1 MFDKLLIANRGA
13 IACRILRTLRTLQVK
28 GVAVYSEADAAS
40 LHLMQA
46 DEAHSLGEG
55 GAAGTY
61 LAVDKILAIAKASGA
76 KAIHP
81 GYGFLSENAA
91 FAQACE
97 DAGIAFVGPTPE
109 QLRVFGLKHTARA
122 LARQHGVPMLEGT
135 ELLDS
140 LESAI
145 AAART
150 IGYPVMLKSTAGG
163 GGIGMRV
170 CRSAEELAD
179 SFEAVKR
186 LGQNNFSDAGVF
198 IEKYIQRARHLEV
211 QVFGDGQGEVLAL
224 GVRDCSVQRRNQK
237 VLEETPAPN
246 LPHGMAEEL
255 CAAAVKLAR
264 AVDYRSAGTVEFVFD
279 SGDQRFY
286 FLEVN
291 TRLQVEHGVT
301 EQVWGVDLVSWMVQL
316 AAGDLPPLDQLQ
328 AGLKPVGHA
337 IQARLYAEDPGR
349 DFQPCPGLLTAA
361 DFPPADGRSLR
372 IDTWVEA
379 GCEIPPYFDPMIAK
393 LISWAPSRED
403 ASAGLI
409 DALNETR
416 LYGVETNRDYLRQI
430 IADAPFASG
439 QPWTRCLE
447 DLVYHAD
454 TFEVLSGGTQTS
466 VQDYPGRL
474 GYWAVGVPPSG
485 PMDSRALRQ
494 GNGLLGNPEGCA
506 ALEITM
512 SGPLLRFNTNAVVA
526 VTGAHIPI
534 TLDGQS
540 CAMNTALFVSAGSTL
555 SLGTIAGAGVRSY
568 LCVRG
573 GLDVPDY
580 LGSKS
585 TFTLGQFG
593 GHGGRALR
601 AGDVLHIAPLV
612 ERSAGQ
618 RIADE
623 ALEALTDVR
632 RMRVIY
638 GPHAA
643 PEYFT
648 EAYIERFFA
657 TDWEVHFNSS
667 RTGVRLIGPK
677 PEWVRAD
684 GGEAGLHPSNIHD
697 NPYAIGAVDFTGDM
711 PVILGP
717 DGPSLGG
724 FVCPVT
730 IIEADLWQLGQ
741 LKAGDKVRFT
751 PVSVE
756 ACHAEMAAVLLQ
768 NMRNTDARRSELV
781 REGYSPDAENP
792 STATPSSRA
801 SSLPQGTANSR
812 GSELAREGYIPDA
825 ANPSTATSSSRA
837 SSLIQG
843 TANSRGSE
851 LVREGYIPDAENPST
866 ALPSSRTS
874 PLLQEAAYT
883 RRSELVREDHI
894 PDAANPSTATPSSR
908 TSPLLQGTA
917 NSRDSEVVRIEDLPS
932 PVILDIGQDDKRL
945 VARLSGDT
953 HLLLEIGAP
962 ELDLVLRLR
971 GHALMLALE
980 AKALAGVVDLTP
992 GIRSLQVHYRPEQL
1006 PLRQLLD
1013 IVAGEWDAVCAAK
1026 DLQVAS
1032 RIVHLPLSWDD
1043 PACQLA
1049 IEKYMTTVRKDAPW
1063 CPSNLEFIRRIN
1075 DLPNLDEVQRTVFDA
1090 SYLVMGLGDVYLGAP
1105 VATPLDPRHRL
1116 VTTKYNPA
1124 RTWTAENSV
1133 GIGGAY
1139 MCVYGMEGPGGYQF
1153 VGRTLQMWNRYRD
1166 VAAFEGK
1173 PWLLR
1178 FFDQI
1183 RFYPVSADELLRI
1196 RRDFPLGRFALNI
1209 EHSTLNLA
1217 DYQAF
1222 LSRET
1227 EGITAFRAQQN
1238 AAFNAERE
1246 RWIANGQADFQSDEG
1261 VAPNTEEQPLQ
1272 PGQQGVDSHIAGNL
1286 WQVQVQPGDRVEAGD
1301 VLVILE
1307 SMKME
1312 IPLLAPI
1319 AGVVQDVRVQPG
1331 SAVRA
1336 GQRVVVLAAD

>member
-13 IACRILRTLRTLQVK
+13 IACRILRTLRSLNVG

-40 LHLMQA
+40 LHIQQA
-46 DEAHSLGEG
+46 AEAFSLGDG
-55 GAAGTY
+55 PAAQTY
-61 LAVDKILAIAKASGA
+61 LVVEKILAAAKSSGA

-91 FAQACE
+91 FAEACE
-97 DAGIAFVGPTPE
+97 AAGIAFVGPTPE

-122 LARQHGVPMLEGT
+122 LAKQHGVPMLEGT
-135 ELLDS
+135 ELLENLD
-140 LESAI
+140 
-145 AAART
+145 AALLAGEQV
-150 IGYPVMLKSTAGG
+150 GYPVMLKSTAGG

-170 CRSAEELAD
+170 CRSAAELSEA
-179 SFEAVKR
+179 FEAVKR
-186 LGQNNFSDAGVF
+186 LGQNNFSDSGVF

-246 LPHGMAEEL
+246 LPAGMNEAL
-255 CAAAVKLAR
+255 CAAAIKLAK
-264 AVDYRSAGTVEFVFD
+264 AVNYRSAGTVEFVYD
-279 SGDQRFY
+279 SEAQRFY

-301 EQVWGVDLVSWMVQL
+301 EQVWGVDLVRWMIEL
-316 AAGDLPPLDQLQ
+316 AAGDLPPLSELAATLQ
-328 AGLKPVGHA
+328 PSGHA

-349 DFQPCPGLLTAA
+349 DFQPSPGLLTAVQ
-361 DFPPADGRSLR
+361 FPEADGKALR

-393 LISWAPSRED
+393 LITWAPSRDE
-403 ASAGLI
+403 ASK
-409 DALNETR
+409 ALDQALGDSV
-416 LYGVETNRDYLRQI
+416 LYGVECNRDYLRQI
-430 IADAPFASG
+430 LSDAPFASG
-439 QPWTRCLE
+439 SPWTRCLE
-447 DLVYHAD
+447 NLVYQAT
-454 TFEVLSGGTQTS
+454 TFEVLSAGTQTS
-466 VQDYPGRL
+466 VQDFPGRL

-485 PMDSRALRQ
+485 PMDSRALRL
-494 GNGLLGNPEGCA
+494 GNRLLGNDEGAA

-512 SGPLLRFNTNAVVA
+512 SGPTLRFNCDAVVA
-526 VTGAHIPI
+526 VTGAEIPVS
-534 TLDGQS
+534 LDGAAQP
-540 CAMNTALFVSAGSTL
+540 MNTALLIAAGSTL
-555 SLGTIAGAGVRSY
+555 TLGTIAGSGARSY
-568 LCVRG
+568 LSIRG
-573 GLDVPDY
+573 GIQVPDY

-601 AGDVLHIAPLV
+601 AGDVLHLLPLSDTSSGAQLPA
-612 ERSAGQ
+612 ELCPPLPA
-618 RIADE
+618 
-623 ALEALTDVR
+623 VR
-632 RMRVIY
+632 ELRVIY
-638 GPHAA
+638 GPHGA

-648 EAYIERFFA
+648 PGYVDRFLA

-677 PEWVRAD
+677 PEWVRD
-684 GGEAGLHPSNIHD
+684 SGGEAGLHPSNIHD

-724 FVCPVT
+724 FVCLVT

-741 LKAGDKVRFT
+741 LKAGDKVRFV
-751 PVSVE
+751 PVDIATARALAQS
-756 ACHAEMAAVLLQ
+756 
-768 NMRNTDARRSELV
+768 DARE
-781 REGYSPDAENP
+781 Y
-792 STATPSSRA
+792 T
-801 SSLPQGTANSR
+801 SLC
-812 GSELAREGYIPDA
+812 GSGF
-825 ANPSTATSSSRA
+825 
-837 SSLIQG
+837 
-843 TANSRGSE
+843 
-851 LVREGYIPDAENPST
+851 
-866 ALPSSRTS
+866 
-874 PLLQEAAYT
+874 
-883 RRSELVREDHI
+883 
-894 PDAANPSTATPSSR
+894 
-908 TSPLLQGTA
+908 
-917 NSRDSEVVRIEDLPS
+917 SRDAGGTEIADKSAPTGS
-932 PVILDIGQDDKRL
+932 PIVLDIGEADTRL

-953 HLLLEIGAP
+953 HLLLEIGQP
-962 ELDLVLRLR
+962 ELDLVLRFR
-971 GHALMLALE
+971 GHALMQALE
-980 AKALAGVVDLTP
+980 AKQLEGVIDLTP
-992 GIRSLQVHYRPEQL
+992 GIRSLQVHYQPETLTLQA
-1006 PLRQLLD
+1006 LLD
-1013 IVAGEWDAVCAAK
+1013 IVAGEWDAVCAAR
-1026 DLQVAS
+1026 DLKVPS

-1049 IEKYMTTVRKDAPW
+1049 IDKYMTTVRKDAPW

-1075 DLPNLDEVQRTVFDA
+1075 DLPNLDEVYRTVFDA

-1153 VGRTLQMWNRYRD
+1153 VGRTLQMWNRYRA
-1166 VAAFEGK
+1166 VEAFDGK

-1196 RRDFPLGRFALNI
+1196 RRDFPLGRYPLHI
-1209 EHSTLNLA
+1209 EQSELALA
-1217 DYQAF
+1217 DYQQF
-1222 LSRET
+1222 LDAEAD
-1227 EGITAFRAQQN
+1227 GIAAFRQQQR
-1238 AAFNAERE
+1238 AAFDAERQ
-1246 RWIANGQADFQSDEG
+1246 RWIDSGQAHFE
-1261 VAPNTEEQPLQ
+1261 VEEAAPEQGEDAPLAA
-1272 PGQQGVDSHIAGNL
+1272 GQHAIESHVAGNL
-1286 WQVQVQPGDRVEAGD
+1286 WQVQVEPGAQVQAGD

-1312 IPLLAPI
+1312 IPLTAPM
-1319 AGVVQDVRVQPG
+1319 AGTVREVRVQPG
-1331 SAVRA
+1331 SPVRA
-1336 GQRVVVLAAD
+1336 GQRVVVLEEA